1 MLNLVRKLR
10 EEGRTV
16 IPISHNMADVV
27 ALADRVA
34 ILKSGTKVIERDVA
48 GLDADTLAHLVMTGR
63 E

>member
-16 IPISHNMADVV
+16 ILISHNMADVV